1 MYDVS
6 ENTTPA
12 NIVKLLSGISFVH
25 SYNTLAST
33 SEHFHTKESAQWQ
46 TKCFSHVLGSKF
58 GTGYFKFFKK
68 KKSLEKKTP
77 ILTLTRLLW
86 KWEENSLVLY
96 FYSSLLF
103 SLVSLAWVSSETHN
117 LQRIFRVGR
126 GGVLPHIDHIGMCGT
141 KGYGF

>member
-6 ENTTPA
+6 ENTTPT

-58 GTGYFKFFKK
+58 GTGYFKFLKK
-68 KKSLEKKTP
+68 KKKPLKEDSNIDVDTIIVKMRRELSCP
-77 ILTLTRLLW
+77 
-86 KWEENSLVLY
+86 
-96 FYSSLLF
+96 LF
-103 SLVSLAWVSSETHN
+103 L
-117 LQRIFRVGR
+117 
-126 GGVLPHIDHIGMCGT
+126 
-141 KGYGF
+141 